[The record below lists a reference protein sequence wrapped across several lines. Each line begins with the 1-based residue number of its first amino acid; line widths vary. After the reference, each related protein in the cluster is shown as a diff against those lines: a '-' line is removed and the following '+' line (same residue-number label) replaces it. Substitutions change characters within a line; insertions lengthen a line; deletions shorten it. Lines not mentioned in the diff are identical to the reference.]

1 MSTLGRLVETVIGST
16 AAAGHEA
23 TYDHEATETL
33 QFERPPSVAIETTN
47 GHVDLRTHRTVS
59 GVENAT
65 RHEGGDETRHEDDDA
80 AETEAETE
88 TGAKPAVLVEV
99 TKRAQTQAA
108 LDRLSVVAT
117 GGDEDPLQIRADHPT
132 SVDGEVSFA
141 VRVPSTLPVARVET
155 TNGSVETVD
164 AQVGTVTTTHGR
176 VDVRDGS
183 LDRVSTENGSVTVTD
198 TDGDLAVQATNG
210 SVTLT
215 RVDGVVDVET
225 TNGSVT
231 VDEPSAVGRLVSTA
245 GGIDAHVPAIDD
257 DTTVR
262 TRTGSVTLELGREL
276 DATVSASTTLGTLRA
291 PAIDSYGAGAG
302 SIGGE
307 AVVGDG
313 GPELSVS
320 ARLGSVTVER
330 RV

>member
-1 MSTLGRLVETVIGST
+1 MSALGRLVETVIGSA
-16 AAAGHEA
+16 AAAGSDA

-33 QFERPPSVAIETTN
+33 RFERPPSVSVEATN
-47 GHVDLRTHRTVS
+47 GHVDLRTHRTTS
-59 GVENAT
+59 GA
-65 RHEGGDETRHEDDDA
+65 GDETQHGDDDA
-80 AETEAETE
+80 VETE
-88 TGAKPAVLVEV
+88 TGAEGAVVVEV
-99 TKRAQTQAA
+99 TRRAQTQAG
-108 LDRLSVVAT
+108 LERLSVVAT
-117 GGDEDPLQIRADHPT
+117 GGDEDPLQIRADHPADA
-132 SVDGEVSFA
+132 DGEVSFA
-141 VRVPSTLPVARVET
+141 VRVPSTLPVTRVET

-164 AQVGTVTTTHGR
+164 ARVGTVTTTHGR

-183 LDRVSTENGSVTVTD
+183 VERVTTENGSVAVTD
-198 TDGDLAVQATNG
+198 TDGDVSVRTTNG
-210 SVTLT
+210 SVTLA

-225 TNGSVT
+225 TNGSVS
-231 VDEPSAVGRLVSTA
+231 VDEPAAVGRLVSTA
-245 GGIDAHVPAIDD
+245 GGIDAHVPAIDG

-262 TRTGSVTLELGREL
+262 TRTGSVTLELGRDL

-313 GPELSVS
+313 GPELAVS
-320 ARLGSVTVER
+320 TRLGSVTVNR